1 MPGDSRRLSAHR
13 FGSKAGWHAGNKT
26 AGDAASRLSP
36 AHTERKCSRMDTPGN
51 LFVVAAPSG
60 AGKSS
65 LVKALLELDSH
76 LTVSVSH
83 TTRQP
88 RGQEQQGREY
98 CFIDEPEF
106 RQMAAQ
112 GDFFEWAE
120 VHGNLYGTSRRAIED
135 RLARGEDVVLEIDWQ
150 GALQIKQIFAHA
162 VLIFI
167 LPPSWAELRQR
178 LTRRGE
184 DGAEVIERRMAN
196 ARIEVAQSR
205 HFDFVIIN
213 GLFETAL
220 FDLKTVVHSQRLRYA
235 AQLRNKSQVFAALEL
250 I

>member
-1 MPGDSRRLSAHR
+1 M
-13 FGSKAGWHAGNKT
+13 
-26 AGDAASRLSP
+26 
-36 AHTERKCSRMDTPGN
+36 ETPGN

-76 LTVSVSH
+76 LDVSVSH
-83 TTRQP
+83 TTRKP
-88 RGQEQQGREY
+88 RGQEQDGREY
-98 CFIDEPEF
+98 WFIGQDDF
-106 RQMAAQ
+106 RRMVEA

-150 GALQIKQIFAHA
+150 GALQIKTLFQHA
-162 VLIFI
+162 ILIFI
-167 LPPSWAELRQR
+167 LPPSWTELEQR
-178 LTRRGE
+178 LKRRGE
-184 DGAEVIERRMAN
+184 DGVEVIVTRMDN
-196 ARIEVAQSR
+196 ARHEVAQAR

-235 AQLRNKSQVFAALEL
+235 AQLRNKSQVFAALDL